1 MIYDKI
7 NAFCKVRN
15 LGNCFNNGVD
25 PTPRVKFLME
35 LLDSEGIEYELD
47 TFEEE
52 RQNFWGRPRRTQTE
66 RAEEKSDKEKKDDS
80 VYSPNWKRRR
90 RRKKN
95 KNNGV
100 SENRINRY
108 FDLFGDDFDDDFDD
122 WGDFEPAVPKI
133 NKFFN
138 IIMKGTSNKMI
149 VAHHDVNNPRTDNA
163 NDNSASVINV
173 IATKKLRPEL
183 NAILLDGE
191 EFGGIGSKRAAQQ
204 IKDGKFGS
212 IEWVLNYELTG
223 RGGKYFFIGNYPG
236 KLSTKIINLFN
247 CPVVSTPFNDSVIF
261 RQFGIDSVVINPIPP
276 LPEGEESSVM
286 FHDGKFLD
294 IKMLSNC
301 HSPKDTLDTISVA
314 DMKEFVEE
322 VVLKIVS

>member
-15 LGNCFNNGVD
+15 LGNCFNNGAE

-47 TFEEE
+47 IFEEE
-52 RQNFWGRPRRTQTE
+52 RKSLWRRPERYVRPD
-66 RAEEKSDKEKKDDS
+66 RAERLKEETPVFAHKKT
-80 VYSPNWKRRR
+80 
-90 RRKKN
+90 RRKKKKKSN
-95 KNNGV
+95 KGV
-100 SENRINRY
+100 SENRISRY
-108 FDLFGDDFDDDFDD
+108 FDLFGDDFDFDD
-122 WGDFEPAVPKI
+122 GEDFEPTEPKV
-133 NKFFN
+133 NKYFN
-138 IIMKGTSNKMI
+138 IIMRGTSSKMI
-149 VAHHDVNNPRTDNA
+149 VAHHDVNNHRIDNA

-236 KLSTKIINLFN
+236 KLSNRILELFN
-247 CPVVSTPFNDSVIF
+247 CPVVNTPFNDSIIF

-286 FHDGKFLD
+286 FHDGKYLD
-294 IKMLSNC
+294 IKMLGNC
-301 HSPKDTLDTISVA
+301 HSAKDTLATISTA

-322 VVLKIVS
+322 VILKIVS